1 MNAITRCPDCRG
13 TKKLVGLGFI
23 ERDCEKCAG
32 KGHVPVEK
40 VKAEIIEALKEEA
53 KHERET
59 EVKTVAETKRKYVRK
74 AKETPYD
81 GVCDVA

>member
-1 MNAITRCPDCRG
+1 MNVIARCPGCQGR
-13 TKKLVGLGFI
+13 KKVFGIGLM

-40 VKAEIIEALKEEA
+40 VKADVIEALKEEA

-59 EVKTVAETKRKYVRK
+59 ETKTVIEAKRKYVRK
-74 AKETPYD
+74 DKETAPD

>member
-1 MNAITRCPDCRG
+1 MNVIARCPECRG
-13 TKKLVGLGFI
+13 TKKLVGMGFM

-32 KGHVPVEK
+32 KGHVPVSQIK
-40 VKAEIIEALKEEA
+40 TDVIEALKDEA

-59 EVKTVAETKRKYVRK
+59 EAKTVAETKRKYIRK
-74 AKETPYD
+74 DKETAPN